1 MRCVRKCAVW
11 SLTGVILNFH
21 SVDQF
26 SFYITSLF
34 LAQDENCCLN
44 VCLLGWGVR
53 SLAEIPE
60 GSFLCEY
67 TGELIPDSEAD
78 DRDDDSYLF
87 DLDCKVTWSAIS
99 NQQMPELKLMCNE

>member
-1 MRCVRKCAVW
+1 M
-11 SLTGVILNFH
+11 S
-21 SVDQF
+21 
-26 SFYITSLF
+26 
-34 LAQDENCCLN
+34 
-44 VCLLGWGVR
+44 LLGWGVR

-99 NQQMPELKLMCNE
+99 RFLGPVSRKSRKFSGAFRVT